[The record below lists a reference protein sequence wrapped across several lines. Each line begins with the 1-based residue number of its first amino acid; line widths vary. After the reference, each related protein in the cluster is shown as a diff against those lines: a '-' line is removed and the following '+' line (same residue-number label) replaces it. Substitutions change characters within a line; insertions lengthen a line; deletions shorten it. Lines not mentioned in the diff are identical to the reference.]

1 MERQN
6 KQIKLFEKD
15 ILLFERDAQDVFSLV
30 DFLDKQP
37 KPETDKIALQ
47 LHMLIMGSVISASL
61 KHNYTNSILY
71 KIFKHTPKEYTIDYL
86 LQHLTVNELNEYAKL
101 VYDLEGGNKKKRRT
115 DGKQGSPVTNDVSIP
130 LIMNKFYMTW
140 DDVLRLPITKFRNLL
155 HQAINI
161 MSGEAGGEFQFV
173 DKDELIEQE
182 HEAFMETLNKQG
194 K

>member
-47 LHMLIMGSVISASL
+47 LHIRIMGSVISASL

-101 VYDLEGGNKKKRRT
+101 VFDLEGGNKKKEEPM
-115 DGKQGSPVTNDVSIP
+115 GSKEV
-130 LIMNKFYMTW
+130 
-140 DDVLRLPITKFRNLL
+140 
-155 HQAINI
+155 Q
-161 MSGEAGGEFQFV
+161 
-173 DKDELIEQE
+173 
-182 HEAFMETLNKQG
+182 
-194 K
+194 